1 MLELVARVLL
11 SLAGAVAEWLL
22 TYLFYACGWLVLRLL
37 TLGRHPRELLRTADA
52 MSARSSWVAALGF
65 LCTVGVALSIVL
77 FTYD

>member
-22 TYLFYACGWLVLRLL
+22 THLFYACGWRVLRLL
-37 TLGRHPRELLRTADA
+37 TLGRHPRGPLRTADA

-65 LCTVGVALSIVL
+65 ICTVGLPLTILVFL
-77 FTYD
+77 YG

>member
-22 TYLFYACGWLVLRLL
+22 RLL
-37 TLGRHPRELLRTADA
+37 TLGRHPREPLRTADA

-65 LCTVGVALSIVL
+65 LCTVGVPLSIVL
-77 FTYD
+77 FIYG